1 MELCK
6 CQNKTWL
13 GLTKWKERKPFS
25 DINDPIFEK
34 MLKLP
39 EQLKHMN
46 VSESTYKTG
55 AMCLTS
61 DTNNALNV
69 TLIGLVSLVKLLL
82 NHGFSYILPENM

>member
-1 MELCK
+1 
-6 CQNKTWL
+6 
-13 GLTKWKERKPFS
+13 
-25 DINDPIFEK
+25 
-34 MLKLP
+34 
-39 EQLKHMN
+39 MN

-55 AMCLTS
+55 AMCLTF

>member
-1 MELCK
+1 MSK
-6 CQNKTWL
+6 QNMVGSYQMKRKETIQRYKWPDIWKDVKTTWA
-13 GLTKWKERKPFS
+13 
-25 DINDPIFEK
+25 I
-34 MLKLP
+34 
-39 EQLKHMN
+39 KHMN

-55 AMCLTS
+55 AMCLTF